1 MGIWVRAAAGRLR
14 DRGRSLPTRSPD
26 AARSTDAPARRGLGP
41 VATPADVPCGSP
53 TPVRAGGPPGATPL
67 PASPNPGTPPDAAA
81 PAPGRP
87 TARPLEAGAPTY
99 PHPLTRPASP
109 HDHPTRRGGPRA
121 RRPTARPLEAD
132 YPDRR
137 TRPCLLTTTPPL
149 ATRTYVR

>member
-1 MGIWVRAAAGRLR
+1 SLTRHLASVHRHAAHRALP
-14 DRGRSLPTRSPD
+14 SFPTR
-26 AARSTDAPARRGLGP
+26 RSSDL
-41 VATPADVPCGSP
+41 
-53 TPVRAGGPPGATPL
+53 
-67 PASPNPGTPPDAAA
+67 A